1 MKEGKRNT
9 VLLIVVSIATLL
21 VTVVGATFAFFTAA
35 LTGQEGTTTV
45 TVLSGSIGTVIDEGD
60 AIIISNV
67 IPQAESLLTKVITIS
82 HTNSITVPGAFEYS
96 ITLDVESNTFATDHL
111 KYTFTHGTGTDAT
124 GTMIAETAT
133 QTPIG
138 TSDITFGNATAG
150 YEGSITT
157 PTGPGGD
164 GTEVSQVY
172 NLDIFFPDT
181 GTNQN
186 ASQGQ
191 EFKAHIVVVDVN
203 A

>member
-35 LTGQEGTTTV
+35 LTGEEGITTV
-45 TVLSGSIGTVIDEGD
+45 TVLSGSIGTVIDAGD

-82 HTNSITVPGAFEYS
+82 HNSSFTGAFEYS

-124 GTMIAETAT
+124 GTMIAETDT
-133 QTPIG
+133 QTSIG
-138 TSDITFGNATAG
+138 TSDITFGNATDG

>member
-21 VTVVGATFAFFTAA
+21 VTVVGATFAFFTAVLSGEESA
-35 LTGQEGTTTV
+35 TTV

-124 GTMIAETAT
+124 GTMIAETDT

-138 TSDITFGNATAG
+138 TSDITFG
-150 YEGSITT
+150 EGSITT
-157 PTGPGGD
+157 PTGPVGSD
-164 GTEVSQVY
+164 TEVSQVY

-191 EFKAHIVVVDVN
+191 EFTAHIVVVDVN

>member
-21 VTVVGATFAFFTAA
+21 VTVVGATFAFFTAVLSGEESA
-35 LTGQEGTTTV
+35 TTV

-82 HTNSITVPGAFEYS
+82 HTNSIKVPGAFEYS

-124 GTMIAETAT
+124 GTMIAETDT
-133 QTPIG
+133 QTSIG
-138 TSDITFGNATAG
+138 TSDITFGN
-150 YEGSITT
+150 GSITT

-191 EFKAHIVVVDVN
+191 EFTARIVVVDVN

>member
-35 LTGQEGTTTV
+35 LTGEEGITTV
-45 TVLSGSIGTVIDEGD
+45 TVLSGSIGTVIDAGD

-82 HTNSITVPGAFEYS
+82 HTSSITGVFEYS

-124 GTMIAETAT
+124 GTMIAETDT
-133 QTPIG
+133 QTSIG
-138 TSDITFGNATAG
+138 TSDITFGNATDG

>member
-45 TVLSGSIGTVIDEGD
+45 TVLSGSIGTVIDAGD

-82 HTNSITVPGAFEYS
+82 HTSSITGVFEYS

-124 GTMIAETAT
+124 GTMIAETDT
-133 QTPIG
+133 QTSIG
-138 TSDITFGNATAG
+138 TSDITFGNATDG